1 MGLLAALKRV
11 LTAWYVA
18 VPAVA
23 GLGIAAGVL
32 IFVYAFP
39 GKPKVGV
46 IHVPYTVINE
56 LSAYGITEYL
66 HYALREDSIKAVVI
80 KLNSP
85 GGTATASERLY
96 LETRELRE
104 KKPVVVVMNDLVAS
118 GGYLMSMGASY
129 LYTQPSSLTGN
140 VGVVSRIG
148 PFIPPIP
155 DESVVFSG
163 PHKLDGNPRSEWIAG
178 TDRLKGRFAQIVV
191 SERGDRLKMSR
202 DELIQGRVYF
212 GTEAVTLG
220 LADEIG
226 TDSHAIEKA
235 AELAGISRYGLVD
248 VNLEAQREFFENLR
262 RVLEPLEGGGDSGLA
277 DALGLLATDYTSGDG
292 SLEGPGVG
300 PDGGMPPLETMRRLM
315 LYGTLA
321 VGQEDPIPDL
331 PMEIG
336 HPNAYYLYVG
346 HGP

>member
-1 MGLLAALKRV
+1 M
-11 LTAWYVA
+11 TAWYVV

-39 GKPKVGV
+39 GKPKIGV

-56 LSAYGITEYL
+56 LSAYGITEQL
-66 HYALREDSIKAVVI
+66 HYALRDDSIKAVVI

-96 LETRELRE
+96 LETRALRE

-118 GGYLMSMGASY
+118 GGFLMAMGASY
-129 LYTQPSSLTGN
+129 LYAQPSSITGN

-148 PFIPPIP
+148 PFIPSIP
-155 DESVVFSG
+155 SESVVFSG
-163 PHKLDGNPRSEWIAG
+163 PHKLDGGTRREWIAS
-178 TDRLKGRFAQIVV
+178 TDRLKGRFVQIVV
-191 SERGDRLKMSR
+191 TERGDRLNISG
-202 DELIQGRVYF
+202 DELAKGSTYY

-235 AELAGISRYGLVD
+235 GELAGISRYDLVD
-248 VNLEAQREFFENLR
+248 VNLEVQREFFESLR
-262 RVLEPLEGGGDSGLA
+262 RVLEPLETGGDSDLA
-277 DALGLLATDYTSGDG
+277 DALALLARDSKGGDTLPDASGA
-292 SLEGPGVG
+292 EPHAGV
-300 PDGGMPPLETMRRLM
+300 PTLQHLRRLM
-315 LYGTLA
+315 LYGTLDM
-321 VGQEDPIPDL
+321 GQEDPIPDF

-336 HPNAYYLYVG
+336 RPNAYYLYVG

>member
-1 MGLLAALKRV
+1 MGFFAALGRV
-11 LTAWYVA
+11 LTAWYVV

-39 GKPKVGV
+39 GKPKIGV

-56 LSAYGITEYL
+56 LSAYGITEHL
-66 HYALREDSIKAVVI
+66 HYALRDDSIKAIVI

-118 GGYLMSMGASY
+118 GGFLMAMGASY
-129 LYTQPSSLTGN
+129 LYAQPSSITGN

-148 PFIPPIP
+148 PFIPSIP
-155 DESVVFSG
+155 SESVVFSG
-163 PHKLDGNPRSEWIAG
+163 PHKLDGGPRREWIAS
-178 TDRLKGRFAQIVV
+178 TDRLKGRFVQIVV
-191 SERGDRLKMSR
+191 TERGDRLKISG
-202 DELIQGRVYF
+202 DELVKGRIYY

-235 AELAGISRYGLVD
+235 GELAGISRYDLVD
-248 VNLEAQREFFENLR
+248 VNLEVQREFFESLR
-262 RVLEPLEGGGDSGLA
+262 RVLEPLETGGDSDLA
-277 DALGLLATDYTSGDG
+277 DALALLARDSKGGDTLPDASGAEPDA
-292 SLEGPGVG
+292 GV
-300 PDGGMPPLETMRRLM
+300 PTLQHLRRLM
-315 LYGTLA
+315 LYGTLDMD
-321 VGQEDPIPDL
+321 QDDPIPDF

-336 HPNAYYLYVG
+336 RPNAYYLYVG